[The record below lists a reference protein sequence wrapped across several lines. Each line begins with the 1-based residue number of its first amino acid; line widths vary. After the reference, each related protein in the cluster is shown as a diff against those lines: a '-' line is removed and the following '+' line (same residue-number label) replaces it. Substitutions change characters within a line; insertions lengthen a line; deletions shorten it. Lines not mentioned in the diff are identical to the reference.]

1 MNFIGELGRFISIL
15 RVLMRYALIDELL
28 LLPSI
33 AWPVRWALKL
43 IPSRWVSADTRD
55 LPRAVRVQRALE
67 DLGPIFIKL
76 GQSLS
81 TRRDLLPDDIADE
94 LEKLQDQV
102 SPFDST
108 EARTLIEKAL
118 GASVEETF
126 DRFESDSLASASIA
140 QVHAATLKNGR
151 EVVVKVLRPNMKKTI
166 RQDVGL
172 MYRVARVAEKY
183 WPDGKRLR
191 LIEVVAEFEK
201 TIFDELDLMR
211 EGANAVQLRRNF
223 HGSKA
228 LYVPEIFWE
237 FTREN
242 VLVMERVYGVAV
254 SDMEALERANV
265 NMLKLAER
273 GVEVFFTQV
282 FRDNFFHA
290 DMHPGNIFI
299 NITDPENPQYIAVD
313 FGIVGSLTE
322 VDRRYLAENL
332 VAFFHRDY
340 AKVARLHVETGWVP
354 AETRVEDFEAAIR
367 TVCEPIFEKPLAEI
381 SFGQVL
387 IRLFQT
393 ARRFDMQVQ
402 PQLVLLEKTMLHIEG
417 LGRVLYPELDLWKT
431 AKPQIE
437 RWLSEQVGPRAM
449 ARKLRE
455 EAPGWGEML
464 PELPRLVH
472 SVLKQQ
478 DTRGREQRAQMQKLL
493 DSTNNKNVS
502 RSSLLAIGSGVAF
515 VSATLLAGFAQI
527 AGADTPSSSLTLG
540 GAGAFMWLLLVIRA
554 K

>member
-1 MNFIGELGRFISIL
+1 MSLLGETIRLVSIQ
-15 RVLMRYALIDELL
+15 RVLVRYGLDDVLFR
-28 LLPSI
+28 SSG
-33 AWPVRWALKL
+33 AWPLRLAFKL
-43 IPSRWVSADTRD
+43 SPDRLFSRETRA
-55 LPRAVRVQRALE
+55 LPRAVRVHRALE

-76 GQSLS
+76 GQTLS

-94 LEKLQDQV
+94 LAKLQDQV
-102 SPFDST
+102 SPFDSQQ
-108 EARTLIEKAL
+108 ARELIEAAL
-118 GASVEETF
+118 GETVEEAFATF
-126 DRFESDSLASASIA
+126 EREPLASASIA

-151 EVVVKVLRPNMKKTI
+151 EVIVKVLRPDMEKII
-166 RQDVGL
+166 RRDIGL
-172 MYRVARVAEKY
+172 MYHVARLAEKY
-183 WPDGKRLR
+183 WPDGRRLR
-191 LIEVVAEFEK
+191 PVEVVAEFEK
-201 TIFDELDLMR
+201 TIFDELDLVR
-211 EGANAVQLRRNF
+211 EGANAAQLRRNF
-223 HGSKA
+223 LDSEL
-228 LYVPEIFWE
+228 LYVPEIFWDL
-237 FTREN
+237 TRKN
-242 VLVMERVYGVAV
+242 VLVMERIYGVQV
-254 SDMEALERANV
+254 SDIEALKRANV
-265 NMLKLAER
+265 NMLTLAER
-273 GVEVFFTQV
+273 GVEVFFTQI

-299 NITDPENPQYIAVD
+299 DVSDPENPQYIAVD

-322 VDRRYLAENL
+322 RDRRYLAENL

-354 AETRVEDFEAAIR
+354 PNTRVEDFEAAIR

-381 SFGQVL
+381 SFGLVL

-437 RWLSEQVGPRAM
+437 RWLSEQVGHRAM
-449 ARKLRE
+449 GRRLRDE
-455 EAPGWGEML
+455 VPGWGEVL

-478 DTRGREQRAQMQKLL
+478 QDVGGAQRAQLQQLV
-493 DSTNNKNVS
+493 DNTNNRNGS
-502 RSSLLAIGSGVAF
+502 RSTLLAMGAGIAVIAA
-515 VSATLLAGFAQI
+515 VLLAGFAEI
-527 AGADTPSSSLTLG
+527 AGQDVPNSSLMLG
-540 GAGAFMWLLLVIRA
+540 GGGALVWLALVLRA

>member
-1 MNFIGELGRFISIL
+1 MSLLGETIRLVSIQ
-15 RVLMRYALIDELL
+15 RVLVRYGLDDVLFR
-28 LLPSI
+28 SSS
-33 AWPVRWALKL
+33 AWPLRLAFKL
-43 IPSRWVSADTRD
+43 APDRLFSRETRA
-55 LPRAVRVQRALE
+55 LPRAVRVHRALE

-76 GQSLS
+76 GQTLS

-94 LEKLQDQV
+94 LAKLQDQV
-102 SPFDST
+102 SPFDSQQ
-108 EARTLIEKAL
+108 ARELIEEAL
-118 GASVEETF
+118 GETVEQAFATF
-126 DRFESDSLASASIA
+126 EREPLASASIA

-151 EVVVKVLRPNMKKTI
+151 EVIVKVLRPDMEKII
-166 RQDVGL
+166 RRDIGL
-172 MYRVARVAEKY
+172 MYHVARLAEKY
-183 WPDGKRLR
+183 WPDGRRLR
-191 LIEVVAEFEK
+191 PVEVVAEFEK
-201 TIFDELDLMR
+201 TIFDELDLVR
-211 EGANAVQLRRNF
+211 EGANAAQLRRNF
-223 HGSKA
+223 LDSEL

-237 FTREN
+237 HTRKN
-242 VLVMERVYGVAV
+242 VLVMERIYGVQV
-254 SDMEALERANV
+254 SDIAALKRANV
-265 NMLKLAER
+265 NMLTLAER
-273 GVEVFFTQV
+273 GVEVFFTQI

-299 NITDPENPQYIAVD
+299 DVSDPEDPRYIAVD

-322 VDRRYLAENL
+322 RDRRYLAENL

-354 AETRVEDFEAAIR
+354 PNTRVEDFEAAIR

-381 SFGQVL
+381 SFGLVL

-449 ARKLRE
+449 ARRLRE
-455 EAPGWGEML
+455 EGPGWGEVL

-478 DTRGREQRAQMQKLL
+478 QDVGGAQRAQLQQLV
-493 DSTNNKNVS
+493 DNTSNRNGS
-502 RSSLLAIGSGVAF
+502 RSTLLAMGAGVA
-515 VSATLLAGFAQI
+515 VIAAVLLAGFAEI
-527 AGADTPSSSLTLG
+527 AGQDVPNSSMLLG
-540 GAGAFMWLLLVIRA
+540 GAGALVWLALVLRA

>member
-1 MNFIGELGRFISIL
+1 MSLLGETIRLVSIQ
-15 RVLMRYALIDELL
+15 RVLVRYGLDDVLFR
-28 LLPSI
+28 SSG
-33 AWPVRWALKL
+33 AWPLRLAFKL
-43 IPSRWVSADTRD
+43 SPDRLFSRETRA
-55 LPRAVRVQRALE
+55 LPRAVRVHRALE

-76 GQSLS
+76 GQTLS

-94 LEKLQDQV
+94 LAKLQDQV
-102 SPFDST
+102 SPFDSQQ
-108 EARTLIEKAL
+108 ARELIEEAL
-118 GASVEETF
+118 GETVEQAFATF
-126 DRFESDSLASASIA
+126 EREPLASASIA

-151 EVVVKVLRPNMKKTI
+151 EVIVKVLRPDMEKII
-166 RQDVGL
+166 RRDIGL
-172 MYRVARVAEKY
+172 MYHVARLAEKY
-183 WPDGKRLR
+183 WPDGRRLR
-191 LIEVVAEFEK
+191 PVEVVAEFEK
-201 TIFDELDLMR
+201 TIFDELDLVR
-211 EGANAVQLRRNF
+211 EGANAAQLRRNF
-223 HGSKA
+223 LDSEL

-237 FTREN
+237 HTRKN
-242 VLVMERVYGVAV
+242 VLVMERIYGVQV
-254 SDMEALERANV
+254 SDIEALKRANV
-265 NMLKLAER
+265 NMLTLAER
-273 GVEVFFTQV
+273 GVEVFFTQI

-299 NITDPENPQYIAVD
+299 DVSDPQNPQYIAVD

-322 VDRRYLAENL
+322 RDRRYLAENL

-354 AETRVEDFEAAIR
+354 PNTSVEDFEAAIR

-381 SFGQVL
+381 SFGMVL

-449 ARKLRE
+449 ARRLRE
-455 EAPGWGEML
+455 EAPAWGEVL

-478 DTRGREQRAQMQKLL
+478 QDVGGAQRAQLQQLV
-493 DSTNNKNVS
+493 DNTSNRNGS
-502 RSSLLAIGSGVAF
+502 RSTLLAMGAGVAAIAA
-515 VSATLLAGFAQI
+515 VLLAGFAEI
-527 AGADTPSSSLTLG
+527 AGQEVPNSSLLLG
-540 GAGAFMWLLLVIRA
+540 GGGALVWLTLVLRA

>member
-1 MNFIGELGRFISIL
+1 MSLLGETIRFVSIQ
-15 RVLMRYALIDELL
+15 RVLVRYGLDDVLFR
-28 LLPSI
+28 SSG
-33 AWPVRWALKL
+33 AWPLRLAFKL
-43 IPSRWVSADTRD
+43 APDRLFSRETRA
-55 LPRAVRVQRALE
+55 LPRAVRVHRALE

-76 GQSLS
+76 GQTLS

-94 LEKLQDQV
+94 LAKLQDQV
-102 SPFDST
+102 SPFDSQQ
-108 EARTLIEKAL
+108 ARELIEEAL
-118 GASVEETF
+118 GETVEQAFATF
-126 DRFESDSLASASIA
+126 EREPLASASIA

-151 EVVVKVLRPNMKKTI
+151 EVIVKVLRPDMEKII
-166 RQDVGL
+166 RRDIGL
-172 MYRVARVAEKY
+172 MYHVARLAEKY
-183 WPDGKRLR
+183 WPDGRRLR
-191 LIEVVAEFEK
+191 PVEVVAEFEK
-201 TIFDELDLMR
+201 TIFDELDLVR
-211 EGANAVQLRRNF
+211 EGANAAQLRRNF
-223 HGSKA
+223 LDSEL

-237 FTREN
+237 HTRKN
-242 VLVMERVYGVAV
+242 VLVMERIYGVQV
-254 SDMEALERANV
+254 SDIAALKRANV
-265 NMLKLAER
+265 NMLTLAER
-273 GVEVFFTQV
+273 GVEVFFTQI

-299 NITDPENPQYIAVD
+299 DVSDPENPQYIAVD

-322 VDRRYLAENL
+322 RDRRYLAENL

-354 AETRVEDFEAAIR
+354 PDTRVEDFEAAIR

-381 SFGQVL
+381 SFGLVL

-449 ARKLRE
+449 ARRLRE
-455 EAPGWGEML
+455 EGPGWGEVL

-478 DTRGREQRAQMQKLL
+478 QDVGGAQRAQLQQLV
-493 DSTNNKNVS
+493 DNTSNRNGS
-502 RSSLLAIGSGVAF
+502 RSTLLAMGAGVA
-515 VSATLLAGFAQI
+515 VIAAVLLAGFAEI
-527 AGADTPSSSLTLG
+527 AGRDVPNSSLLLG
-540 GAGAFMWLLLVIRA
+540 GAGALVWLTLVLRA

>member
-1 MNFIGELGRFISIL
+1 MNLIGETMRLISIQ
-15 RVLMRYALIDELL
+15 RVLVRYGLDDVLFR
-28 LLPSI
+28 SSG
-33 AWPVRWALKL
+33 AWPLRLAFKL
-43 IPSRWVSADTRD
+43 SPDRLFSRETRA
-55 LPRAVRVQRALE
+55 LPRAVRVHRALE

-76 GQSLS
+76 GQTLS

-94 LEKLQDQV
+94 LAKLQDRV
-102 SPFDST
+102 SPFDSQQ
-108 EARTLIEKAL
+108 ARELIEEAL
-118 GASVEETF
+118 GETVEQAF
-126 DRFESDSLASASIA
+126 SSFEREPLASASIA

-151 EVVVKVLRPNMKKTI
+151 EVIVKVLRPDMEKII
-166 RQDVGL
+166 RRDIGL
-172 MYRVARVAEKY
+172 MYHVARLAEKY
-183 WPDGKRLR
+183 WPDGRRLR
-191 LIEVVAEFEK
+191 PVEVVAEFEK
-201 TIFDELDLMR
+201 TIFDELDLVR
-211 EGANAVQLRRNF
+211 EGANAAKLRRNF
-223 HGSKA
+223 LDSEL

-237 FTREN
+237 HTRTN
-242 VLVMERVYGVAV
+242 VLVMERIYGVQV
-254 SDMEALERANV
+254 SDIAALKRANV
-265 NMLKLAER
+265 NMLTLAER
-273 GVEVFFTQV
+273 GVEVFFTQI

-299 NITDPENPQYIAVD
+299 DVSDPENPRYIAVD

-322 VDRRYLAENL
+322 RDRRYLAENL

-354 AETRVEDFEAAIR
+354 PNTSVEDFEAAIR

-381 SFGQVL
+381 SFGLVL

-449 ARKLRE
+449 ARRLQE
-455 EAPGWGEML
+455 EAPGWGEVL

-478 DTRGREQRAQMQKLL
+478 QDVGGSQRVQLQQLVEN
-493 DSTNNKNVS
+493 TGNRNGS
-502 RSSLLAIGSGVAF
+502 RSTLLAAGAGVA
-515 VSATLLAGFAQI
+515 VIASVLLAGFAQI
-527 AGADTPSSSLTLG
+527 AGQEAPNSSLLLG
-540 GAGAFMWLLLVIRA
+540 GAGAFVWLVLVLRA

>member
-1 MNFIGELGRFISIL
+1 MSLLGETIRLISIQ
-15 RVLMRYALIDELL
+15 RVLVRYGLDDVLFR
-28 LLPSI
+28 SSG
-33 AWPVRWALKL
+33 AWPLRLAFKL
-43 IPSRWVSADTRD
+43 APDRLFSRETRA
-55 LPRAVRVQRALE
+55 LPRAVRVHRALE

-76 GQSLS
+76 GQTLS

-94 LEKLQDQV
+94 LAKLQDQV
-102 SPFDST
+102 SPFDSQQ
-108 EARTLIEKAL
+108 ARELIEEAL
-118 GASVEETF
+118 GETVEQAFATF
-126 DRFESDSLASASIA
+126 EREPLASASIA

-151 EVVVKVLRPNMKKTI
+151 EVIVKVLRPDMEKII
-166 RQDVGL
+166 RRDIGL
-172 MYRVARVAEKY
+172 MYHVARLAEKY
-183 WPDGKRLR
+183 WPDGRRLR
-191 LIEVVAEFEK
+191 PVEVVAEFEK
-201 TIFDELDLMR
+201 TIFDELDLVR
-211 EGANAVQLRRNF
+211 EGANAAQLRRNF
-223 HGSKA
+223 LDSEL

-237 FTREN
+237 HTRKN
-242 VLVMERVYGVAV
+242 VLVMERIYGVQV
-254 SDMEALERANV
+254 SDIAALKRANV
-265 NMLKLAER
+265 NMLTLAER
-273 GVEVFFTQV
+273 GVEVFFTQI

-299 NITDPENPQYIAVD
+299 DVSDPENPQYIAVD

-322 VDRRYLAENL
+322 RDRRYLAENL

-354 AETRVEDFEAAIR
+354 PNTSVEDFEAAIR

-381 SFGQVL
+381 SFGLVL

-449 ARKLRE
+449 ARRLRE
-455 EAPGWGEML
+455 EAPGWGEVL

-478 DTRGREQRAQMQKLL
+478 QDVGGAQRAQLQQLV
-493 DSTNNKNVS
+493 DNTSNRNGS
-502 RSSLLAIGSGVAF
+502 RSTLLAMGAGVA
-515 VSATLLAGFAQI
+515 VIAAVLLAGFAEI
-527 AGADTPSSSLTLG
+527 AGQEVPNISLLLGGFGSLVWLTLV
-540 GAGAFMWLLLVIRA
+540 LRA